1 MGCIGFYWVLLGF
14 LRFSLVSLGFNGF
27 YPTYRGFYG
36 FSMGFH
42 RFSWVFMGFQW
53 LFMGFQWV
61 PPELS
66 CASLCSTRCYWVFA
80 WFNRISIGFTGFLS
94 FWMGCYRL
102 SGSPDRCFGARNW
115 IGGGSGRISSAS
127 NRNFSSVSFLR
138 TGLGRRLPLTGFSFL
153 PSFFFLPT
161 PIRTCFSIEQYRKC
175 RPFRLSFYR
184 VFTEFLPSF
193 T

>member
-1 MGCIGFYWVLLGF
+1 
-14 LRFSLVSLGFNGF
+14 
-27 YPTYRGFYG
+27 
-36 FSMGFH
+36 MGFH

-66 CASLCSTRCYWVFA
+66 CASLCSTRCYWVFT

-138 TGLGRRLPLTGFSFL
+138 TGLGRRLPLTGFSFYRVFFSFPL
-153 PSFFFLPT
+153 PFE
-161 PIRTCFSIEQYRKC
+161 RV
-175 RPFRLSFYR
+175 FRSNSTESVGLFDW

-193 T
+193 YLVLPSFAGLKTRMVYFKSRCARLEDVVNGLHLVVPSFT